1 MSLIRGTSLQGFPE
15 LVGALGADPGPLLDA
30 AGVAREAVGDPG
42 AFIRYRSLV
51 TAVESAARA
60 TGAADFGLR
69 LALRQ
74 GIEILGP
81 VGVAALTAPSAAEA
95 FRAVDQY
102 LAVYSPA
109 IKGSI
114 TPCPGSRYARY
125 EFRIELKRLPP
136 HQQVTELSLGASLR
150 MFRLIL
156 GAGFTPVS
164 VHLPH
169 DALAPA
175 ADYTAYFGCPVRFAE
190 PFGGFRLR
198 RSELRV
204 PLTPRGAVHD
214 VVREYLSSIA
224 PPTGATV
231 TEAAGALARRLL
243 PTGGLTLELVAGQLS
258 VHPRT
263 LQRHLALANTTF
275 EAVVDALRR
284 EEAERCLRD
293 TDMPLSQ
300 LSGLLGY
307 SEQSVLTR
315 ACHRWF
321 GVAPSAHRRALRRS
335 RIGEQIGDPTESHPQ
350 TM

>member
-15 LVGALGADPGPLLDA
+15 LVSTLGADPGPLLDA
-30 AGVAREAVGDPG
+30 AGVPRDAVGDPG
-42 AFIRYRSLV
+42 TFIRYRALV
-51 TAVESAARA
+51 TAVESAART
-60 TGAADFGLR
+60 TGTGDFGLR

-81 VGVAALTAPSAAEA
+81 VGVAALTAPSSAEA
-95 FRAVDQY
+95 FRAVGQY

-109 IKGSI
+109 IKGTINS
-114 TPCPGSRYARY
+114 CPGTRYARY

-136 HQQVTELSLGASLR
+136 HQQVTELSLGTSLR

-156 GAGFTPVS
+156 GSGFTPVS

-175 ADYTAYFGCPVRFAE
+175 AQYTAYFGCPVRFAE
-190 PFGGFRLR
+190 PFSGFRLR
-198 RSELRV
+198 RSQLRR
-204 PLTPRGAVHD
+204 PLVSHEAVHD
-214 VVREYLSSIA
+214 VVREYLRSIA

-231 TEAAGALARRLL
+231 ATTADALVRRLL
-243 PTGGLTLELVAGQLS
+243 PTGGLDLELVAGQLS
-258 VHPRT
+258 MHPRT
-263 LQRHLALANTTF
+263 LQRQLAAEGTTF
-275 EAVVDALRR
+275 EAMVDALRR
-284 EEAERCLRD
+284 EEAERYLRD

-321 GVAPSAHRRALRRS
+321 AAAPSAHRRELRRRGRS
-335 RIGEQIGDPTESHPQ
+335 GDAGTTPGD
-350 TM
+350 